1 MEKLFQ
7 LINENLVL
15 FIVLCVVLIAV
26 IIVIG
31 VLVCVLKVKKKINE
45 IDKEISS
52 TISIIVECLGGKEN
66 IVSAEAKGSRLSVVL
81 NDYTLLNEEKI
92 KEQGVSSIIKMSTK
106 VTLLVGSLSEEIAS
120 YINR

>member
-26 IIVIG
+26 IVGIV
-31 VLVCVLKVKKKINE
+31 VLVSVLKVKKKNKE
-45 IDKEISS
+45 IYKEISS

-81 NDYTLLNEEKI
+81 NDYALLNEEKI
-92 KEQGVSSIIKMSTK
+92 KEQGVSSIIKLGLPMLLALSTNF
-106 VTLLVGSLSEEIAS
+106 TQSSS
-120 YINR
+120 